1 MKRKRKTGDANSIYE
16 PRRSVGR
23 HQPKMSESPTIYVHI
38 TVVSVCWVFGRERGD
53 GHKYKA
59 PTELG
64 ASIGITSAWKDGTQG
79 QYLAVAYDANAQL
92 FLLENFF
99 K

>member
-38 TVVSVCWVFGRERGD
+38 TLTPDMLAHVTPRGISVLSGPVVFDDCILQKKTRHPLTLD
-53 GHKYKA
+53 M
-59 PTELG
+59 
-64 ASIGITSAWKDGTQG
+64 
-79 QYLAVAYDANAQL
+79 LAHVI
-92 FLLENFF
+92 FLMMSR
-99 K
+99 KP